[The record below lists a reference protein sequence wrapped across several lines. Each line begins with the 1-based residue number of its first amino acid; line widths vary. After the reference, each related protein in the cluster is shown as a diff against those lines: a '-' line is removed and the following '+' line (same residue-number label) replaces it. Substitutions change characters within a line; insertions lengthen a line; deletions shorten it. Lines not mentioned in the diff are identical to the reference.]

1 MTEMEKNLR
10 AAGLTDAHRAHAC
23 GCGHDHPHAPLTAEE
38 MRRLQRQ
45 KKALERLKAGARRL
59 QALHDKIDA
68 ALAQVTQQN
77 IGLLL
82 TQKKT
87 LRQLEKE
94 ADALFASG
102 FDHPMLQAME
112 IAEREYI
119 ERIGEILHEAQ
130 LLHRAKRGNVT
141 PEVVRNLV
149 RATKPQPSA

>member
-1 MTEMEKNLR
+1 MEKNLR
-10 AAGLTDAHRAHAC
+10 AAGLTDAHSAHPC
-23 GCGHDHPHAPLTAEE
+23 GCGHDHLHAPLTVEE
-38 MRRLQRQ
+38 MLRLQRQ
-45 KKALERLKAGARRL
+45 KKSLERLKAGARRL

-68 ALAQVTQQN
+68 ALAQVTQEN

-102 FDHPMLQAME
+102 FDHPMLKAME

-141 PEVVRNLV
+141 PEVVRNLA
-149 RATKPQPSA
+149 RATEPQPSA

>member
-1 MTEMEKNLR
+1 MEKNLR
-10 AAGLTDAHRAHAC
+10 VAGLTDVHRAHAC
-23 GCGHDHPHAPLTAEE
+23 GCGHDHLHAPLTAEE

-68 ALAQVTQQN
+68 ALAQVTQEN

-102 FDHPMLQAME
+102 FDHPMLKAME

-141 PEVVRNLV
+141 PEVVRNLA
-149 RATKPQPSA
+149 RATEPQPPA